1 MVVLPLFMLQLL
13 WLVPPSSSN
22 KLDPSVLEGNALQ
35 CYNWTPIQYPFGV
48 VRNGSVGPT
57 PLPGF
62 EIRCDISHGSRPM
75 LKLGSDLY
83 QLLNISLP
91 HGYVRIVG
99 QVIASR
105 CPANSSA
112 PYHVPNL
119 MDTPYTFSATRNKFT
134 ATGCDAM
141 ALISGGDD
149 KPVSSGC
156 VSFCTHPGTVI
167 DGVCSGV
174 GCCQAPVPPGLKS
187 FKLDFSSVRNLSGP
201 TNESAKLLCSKA
213 FIVDNAWYNFSQCDL
228 NGNPDDEYRPV
239 FLDWAIGNQKCKEV
253 TRRNATDNACKDNS
267 HCIDPPDVAGYRCLC
282 NQGYTGNPYS
292 PGGCQGVGLVSLVV
306 LFILGFWVSWGLKKR
321 RIRKLKQ
328 TYFLQNGGL
337 LLHQR
342 IASRQETAK
351 IFSSQELETATDNF
365 NENRVVGRGGY
376 GTVYKGVLA
385 DGRVVAIKK
394 SKLVDE
400 TQIEQFI
407 NEVVILSQINHKN
420 VVKLLGC
427 CLETQVPLLVYE
439 FIPNGTLFHRIHDK
453 STSPMSWENRL
464 RIAVETAGAL
474 AYLHSSVSIPII
486 HRDIKSANILLD
498 ENYTA
503 KVSDFGASRLVP
515 FDQTHITTLVQGTL
529 GYLDP
534 EYFHTSQLTE
544 KSDVYSFGV
553 VLAELLTKEK
563 VISFCR
569 TEEGRNLASHFVMLE
584 ENQLLEAV
592 DGQIV
597 NEAGERHLFVV
608 SQLAKRCLNLKGE
621 ERPTMKEVAVE
632 LDALRRLMKLHFVPK
647 SHDELS
653 LGNCPDPLNSGT
665 MGQCSMEDSLLL
677 STDSH
682 VDRVHYICNRN

>member
-1 MVVLPLFMLQLL
+1 MVVLPLFMLQVL

-22 KLDPSVLEGNALQ
+22 MLDPSVLQGNAPQ
-35 CYNWTPIQYPFGV
+35 CYNQTGIQIQYPFGGV
-48 VRNGSVGPT
+48 GNGSIGLT
-57 PLPGF
+57 PLAGF
-62 EIRCDISHGSRPM
+62 EIECNGSLPK
-75 LKLGSDLY
+75 LKLGSDRY
-83 QLLNISLP
+83 PLLNLSLDD
-91 HGYVRIVG
+91 GYVRIVG
-99 QVIASR
+99 QVLASR
-105 CPANSSA
+105 CPDNSSGHSLG
-112 PYHVPNL
+112 PYHVPDL
-119 MDTPYTFSATRNKFT
+119 TDTPYTFSAARNKFT

-141 ALISGGDD
+141 ALIHGSGN
-149 KPVSSGC
+149 KRVSSGC
-156 VSFCTHPGTVI
+156 VSFCADLVTVTP
-167 DGVCSGV
+167 GVCSGV

-187 FKLDFSSVRNLSGP
+187 FQLEFSSVRNLSGS
-201 TNESAKLLCSKA
+201 TNESAKLPCSKA
-213 FIVDNAWYNFSQCDL
+213 FIVDKAWYNFTRDDL
-228 NGNPDDEYRPV
+228 RGNPGDEYRPV
-239 FLDWAIGNQKCKEV
+239 FLDWAIGNQKCQEV
-253 TRRNATDNACKDNS
+253 IRRNDTDYACKDNS
-267 HCIDPPDVAGYRCLC
+267 HCIDSPDVAGYRCSC
-282 NQGYTGNPYS
+282 DHGYIGNPYS
-292 PGGCQGVGLVSLVV
+292 SGGCKDIDECAHPDTNPCARKCTNTKGSYKCSCPRGTRGDGLKTGTGCERIAPLDIALAVGLVSLVV
-306 LFILGFWVSWGLKKR
+306 LFVVSFWVYWGLKKR

-328 TYFLQNGGL
+328 TYFFQNGGL

-351 IFSSQELETATDNF
+351 IFSSEELETATDNF

-407 NEVVILSQINHKN
+407 NEVVILSQINHRN

-439 FIPNGTLFHRIHDK
+439 FISNGTLFHHIHDK
-453 STSPMSWENRL
+453 STSSMSWENLL

-474 AYLHSSVSIPII
+474 AYLHSAASIPII

-503 KVSDFGASRLVP
+503 KVSDFGASR
-515 FDQTHITTLVQGTL
+515 
-529 GYLDP
+529 
-534 EYFHTSQLTE
+534 
-544 KSDVYSFGV
+544 
-553 VLAELLTKEK
+553 
-563 VISFCR
+563 
-569 TEEGRNLASHFVMLE
+569 TEEGRNLASHFVTLE
-584 ENQLLEAV
+584 ENHRLLEAV

-608 SQLAKRCLNLKGE
+608 AQLAKRCLSLKGE

-653 LGNCPDPLNSGT
+653 PGTYPNPHNSGT

-677 STDSH
+677 SMEFP
-682 VDRVHYICNRN
+682 R